1 MDTVLTMGYSRKD
14 GGIGIRNTV
23 LLVYTSNCAAAAA
36 KAIADSFPR
45 NAGVDVLGC
54 EGCKYND
61 LMEEKLLSFLT
72 HPNVGAGLVLGMG
85 CEPISAHHL
94 AEQTRRTGRAA
105 EALLLKRTG
114 SFDEAVEA
122 GRRTVLRLLEGLKD
136 TPRVSFSWSDLVIAA
151 ECGGSDYTS
160 GLAAN
165 PLLGLLNDDLRDSG
179 ATVLFEEMYEAI
191 GLKELLLAKCADET
205 ARQQMAATYDKYY
218 DYAVK
223 NGQFAISP
231 GNIRGGLT
239 TIEEK
244 SMGAVCKIGTSPITG
259 VLKLCQ
265 KPPRPGLYY
274 VDMISDSEEGCGFA
288 VSEDASS
295 DLLYATCG
303 AHVCILTSGRGHVVN
318 NPVIPTL
325 KITGNRVSF
334 QRLEGDMDFD
344 ASAALTGEATLEQL
358 KEQLK
363 ALLVEVLSGQPTKGE
378 ALGHREAVLNFENQN
393 REVCRV

>member
-1 MDTVLTMGYSRKD
+1 M
-14 GGIGIRNTV
+14 I
-23 LLVYTSNCAAAAA
+23 
-36 KAIADSFPR
+36 
-45 NAGVDVLGC
+45 
-54 EGCKYND
+54 
-61 LMEEKLLSFLT
+61 
-72 HPNVGAGLVLGMG
+72 
-85 CEPISAHHL
+85 
-94 AEQTRRTGRAA
+94 
-105 EALLLKRTG
+105 LLKQTEC
-114 SFDEAVEA
+114 FEAAVELGKA
-122 GRRTVLRLLEGLKD
+122 AVEQLLEGLKD
-136 TPRVSFSWSDLVIAA
+136 TPRAPFSWSDLVIAG

-165 PLLGLLNDDLRDSG
+165 PLLGLLHDDLRSQG

-191 GLKELLLAKCADET
+191 GLKELLLSKCADET
-205 ARQQMAATYDKYY
+205 ARAQIGATYDKYF

-223 NGQFAISP
+223 GGQFALAP

-265 KPPRPGLYY
+265 KPEKPGLYY
-274 VDMISDSEEGCGFA
+274 VDMISDDETGCGFS

-318 NPVIPTL
+318 NPIIPTL
-325 KITGNRVSF
+325 KITGNRVSY
-334 QRLEGDMDFD
+334 QRLAGDMDFD
-344 ASAALTGEATLEQL
+344 ASSALTGENTLEQL

-363 ALLVEVLSGQPTKGE
+363 DLLVRVLSGKPTKGE
-378 ALGHREAVLNFENQN
+378 ALGHREAILNFENQN
-393 REVCRV
+393 REVCGQ